1 MFDVEKVMAFLKTN
15 KGKWFT
21 ALDVRKASNTQG
33 SVRGILPH
41 LVDIKAVK
49 VRKKEGQA
57 NRYTFIKDA
66 EVVVA
71 CAACGELSEVRLMNK
86 GHCEPCRRKRPRGTY
101 AVRTIEEIRARDNKM
116 RALLTMPFDATK
128 QDVES
133 LLQEHRK

>member
-1 MFDVEKVMAFLKTN
+1 MFDVEKVMAFLKTH
-15 KGKWFT
+15 KGKWFK
-21 ALDVRKASNTQG
+21 ALDVRKASNVQG

-41 LVDIKAVK
+41 LVEIKAVK

-57 NRYTFIKDA
+57 NRYTFIKDV

-86 GHCEPCRRKRPRGTY
+86 GHCEPCRRKRPRGVHAANTLEDK
-101 AVRTIEEIRARDNKM
+101 AIRDKKFI
-116 RALLTMPFDATK
+116 ALLAMPFDATK